1 MLGKYYTS
9 PEVLP
14 LGDSVVHRKRASRS
28 FYLASKRALDILL
41 ILAVAPASIVTI
53 TILAFLVRLDGGKA
67 FFGQPRLGKDGKVFT
82 LWKLRTMV
90 PNAEQRLEEYLQQNP
105 DARLEWDRTQK
116 LRNDPRVTRIG
127 WYLRRHSLD
136 ELPQIWN
143 VFLGEMSLVGPRP
156 MCPEQRSAY
165 PGTAYFDM
173 RPGLTGLWQI
183 SDRNCCSFAERALHD
198 THYAQIMSFGTDM
211 RILLRTFAVVLQ
223 GTGV

>member
-9 PEVLP
+9 PDLP
-14 LGDSVVHRKRASRS
+14 ADTHVNDYKRSSKS
-28 FYLASKRALDILL
+28 FYLASKRALDIAV
-41 ILAVAPASIVTI
+41 ILAIAPVSILIIGV
-53 TILAFLVRLDGGKA
+53 LALLVRLDGGKA

-90 PNAEQRLEEYLQQNP
+90 PNAEERLEHYLQQNP
-105 DARLEWDRTQK
+105 DARLEWDQTQK

-127 WYLRRHSLD
+127 WYLRKHSFD

-143 VFLGEMSLVGPRP
+143 VFVGEMSLVGPRP

-183 SDRNCCSFAERALHD
+183 SDRNGCTFAERALHD
-198 THYAQIMSFGTDM
+198 THYAQIMSFRTDM
-211 RILLRTFAVVLQ
+211 RILLRTFLVVLQ